1 MYNVCVRVC
10 VCMCAFVCVRC
21 TLTLYTWIYMY
32 IHVYTN
38 IYARA
43 CARTHT
49 HTHTQRPSP
58 QRQTPQQTIKKKNC
72 GAWQAR
78 QTAQDR
84 HLVSRRREKK
94 HKYLLRRQRL
104 VSLCGVGNGGTWV
117 RNAHGRVLCWGRNL
131 LLGARLRHNSVVSDA
146 VHNAFHLTHHSFH
159 WTHNSFQWI
168 QNSAT
173 QYISVIINFI

>member
-21 TLTLYTWIYMY
+21 TLTLYIYIYIY

-38 IYARA
+38 IYTRA
-43 CARTHT
+43 CARAR
-49 HTHTQRPSP
+49 THTQRPSP

-94 HKYLLRRQRL
+94 HKDLLRRQRL

-117 RNAHGRVLCWGRNL
+117 WNAHGRVLCWGRNL

-146 VHNAFHLTHHSFH
+146 VHNAFHLTLHSFH
-159 WTHNSFQWI
+159 WTHNSFQRT
-168 QNSAT
+168 QHSAT
-173 QYISVIINFI
+173 KYI